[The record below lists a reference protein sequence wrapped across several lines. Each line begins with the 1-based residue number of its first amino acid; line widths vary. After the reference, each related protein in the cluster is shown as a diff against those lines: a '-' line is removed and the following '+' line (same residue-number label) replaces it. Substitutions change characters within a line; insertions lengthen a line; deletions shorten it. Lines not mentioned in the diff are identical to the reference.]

1 MKKLLA
7 ALLAV
12 LLLVGVTGCHKEKT
26 PEEAEV
32 PDETVTE
39 PVTEEPEEPETS
51 KEPDQPEQEA
61 PQGQE
66 SGPVTDG
73 ELGADMTVVE
83 TENSI
88 EDRVIYLIT
97 MPSVSTGNG
106 DVDTILND
114 YYGNQTGKIEDLC
127 WGEIYEQA
135 INEHTSFEVYTNFS
149 VMENTPERLSILRE
163 TIVKNVQTEE
173 TTITE
178 QAETF
183 RLSDGALLLAGD
195 FFSVDEA
202 AWTKRVVDVVRRSIS
217 ENPYYAETFAPQWSD
232 LVWSAFNKDQFY
244 VTPESFCIF
253 YQEGALGQEEVLHFE
268 IPWTELQGITVE

>member
-12 LLLVGVTGCHKEKT
+12 LLLVSVTGCHKEKA
-26 PEEAEV
+26 PQEPEV

-39 PVTEEPEEPETS
+39 PVTEEPEEPETPE
-51 KEPDQPEQEA
+51 EPEQPEEPQE
-61 PQGQE
+61 PE
-66 SGPVTDG
+66 KGPVTDG
-73 ELGADMTVVE
+73 ELGAEMTVVE

-88 EDRVIYLIT
+88 EDRVTYLIT
-97 MPSVSTGNG
+97 MPSVSTGNS
-106 DVDTILND
+106 DVDTIIND

-135 INEHTSFEVYTNFS
+135 INELTSFHVTTNFE
-149 VMENTPERLSILRE
+149 VMENTPERLSILRQ
-163 TIVKNVQTEE
+163 TITTNIQTQEK
-173 TTITE
+173 TTTE

-202 AWTKRVVDVVRRSIS
+202 AWTNRVVDILRRSIS
-217 ENPYYAETFAPQWSD
+217 ETPYYAETLAPQWSD

-244 VTPESFCIF
+244 VTPESFCVF

>member
-12 LLLVGVTGCHKEKT
+12 LLLVGVTGCHKEKKPQE
-26 PEEAEV
+26 PEIS
-32 PDETVTE
+32 DETVTE
-39 PVTEEPEEPETS
+39 PVTEEPEQPE
-51 KEPDQPEQEA
+51 QPEQSEQSEQEA

-66 SGPVTDG
+66 TGPATNG
-73 ELGADMTVVE
+73 ELGAELTVVE

-88 EDRVIYLIT
+88 EDRVTYLIT
-97 MPSVSTGNG
+97 MPSVSTGNSE
-106 DVDTILND
+106 VDTILND
-114 YYGNQTGKIEDLC
+114 YYGNQAGKIEDLC
-127 WGEIYEQA
+127 WGEVYEQA
-135 INEHTSFEVYTNFS
+135 LNEHTSFNVTTNFS

-163 TIVKNVQTEE
+163 TIITNVQAEE
-173 TTITE
+173 TTTTE

-202 AWTKRVVDVVRRSIS
+202 TWTNRVVDVLRRSIS
-217 ENPYYAETFAPQWSD
+217 ENPHYAEILAPQWSD
-232 LVWSAFNKDQFY
+232 LVWSAFDKDQFY
-244 VTPESFCIF
+244 VTPEAFCVF
-253 YQEGALGQEEVLHFE
+253 YQEGALGQENVLHFE

>member
-12 LLLVGVTGCHKEKT
+12 LLLVGITGCHKETT
-26 PEEAEV
+26 PEEPEV
-32 PDETVTE
+32 PEETVTE
-39 PVTEEPEEPETS
+39 PVTEEPEEPETPE
-51 KEPDQPEQEA
+51 EPEQPEQ
-61 PQGQE
+61 PQE
-66 SGPVTDG
+66 PEKGPVTDG
-73 ELGADMTVVE
+73 ELGAEMTVVE
-83 TENSI
+83 VENSI
-88 EDRVIYLIT
+88 EDRVVYLIT
-97 MPSVSTGNG
+97 MPAVSTGNG

-114 YYGNQTGKIEDLC
+114 YYGNQSGKIEDLC

-135 INEHTSFEVYTNFS
+135 INEHTSFEVHTNFT

-173 TTITE
+173 TTTTE

-202 AWTKRVVDVVRRSIS
+202 TWTNRVVDIVRRSIS
-217 ENPYYAETFAPQWSD
+217 ENPAYTATFASQWSD

-244 VTPESFCIF
+244 VTPEAFGIF
-253 YQEGALGQEEVLHFE
+253 YQEGDLGQENVLHFE
-268 IPWTELQGITVE
+268 IPWTELQGITAE